1 MGRGW
6 SENTRQVDS
15 VVVVVVSHASL
26 PYEGYWKL
34 VLPRTPMPKAVK
46 DHLQPGLFQ
55 YISRLSGHIL
65 SFRLFDLTLKYFIPN
80 TPFGTAIF

>member
-34 VLPRTPMPKAVK
+34 VLPHTPMPKAVK
-46 DHLQPGLFQ
+46 DHF
-55 YISRLSGHIL
+55 SRLSGNIL

-80 TPFGTAIF
+80 TPVGTAIF